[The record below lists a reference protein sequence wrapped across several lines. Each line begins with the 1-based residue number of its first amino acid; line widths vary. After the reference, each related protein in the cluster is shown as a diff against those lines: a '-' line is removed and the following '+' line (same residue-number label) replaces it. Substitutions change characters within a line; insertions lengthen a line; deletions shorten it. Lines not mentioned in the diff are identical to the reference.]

1 MALHLKTTFILIRK
15 KLIWIFVAVT
25 TLTFAQQDPMY
36 NQYIFNAYTINAAEA
51 GTRNY
56 GTASMLY
63 RWQWVGIDG
72 SPATGSVGVE
82 TGFGKGWGM
91 GLNMVDDRIGPAQN
105 QTINLSM
112 AYHIALT
119 DQVKMSL
126 GVNVVSNVQ
135 RVLLSRLQNLTDLN
149 DPKLAA
155 NINNFNPNAGGGLL
169 IYSAKSFFG
178 AAMPRFSEYKLTSN
192 DLISLDQLR
201 HYFIYGGHTFDLGP
215 HIKLRPSVLAKVV
228 EGAPLEMDFNG
239 VISLYEVI
247 DIGANYRSGDGL
259 GLLLGLTIMERL
271 ILNYAYEIP
280 LTRIRFGSIQT
291 HEVGVRYRFGRANF
305 ERIQSPRFFN

>member
-1 MALHLKTTFILIRK
+1 MKSK
-15 KLIWIFVAVT
+15 IFFLLWLATAT
-25 TLTFAQQDPMY
+25 TLYAQQDPMY

-72 SPATGSVGVE
+72 SPATGSIGVE
-82 TGFGKGWGM
+82 TGVGKGWGF

-105 QTINLSM
+105 QTINLSV
-112 AYHIALT
+112 AYHLNLT
-119 DQVKMSL
+119 EQVKMSV
-126 GVNVVSNVQ
+126 GVNLVSNIQ

-155 NINNFNPNAGGGLL
+155 NVNNFNPNAGGGIL
-169 IYSAKSFFG
+169 IYTPKSFFG
-178 AAMPRFSEYKLTSN
+178 AAMPRFNEYKLTNN

-201 HYFIYGGHTFDLGP
+201 HYFIYGGHIFKAGP
-215 HIKLRPSVLAKVV
+215 HIKLKPSVMAKVV
-228 EGAPLEMDFNG
+228 EGAPVEFDLNG

-247 DIGANYRSGDGL
+247 DLGANYRIGDGV
-259 GLLLGLTIMERL
+259 GLLLGLNIMERL

-280 LTRIRFGSIQT
+280 LTRLRYGSIQT
-291 HEVGVRYRFGRANF
+291 HEVGVRYRFGKAHF